1 MNALRLAATVVA
13 LTAMP
18 AAAASLVIENAWIR
32 LPAPSQSVAAGY
44 CDLRNDGAVP
54 VTVVG
59 FAGPFRVEMHETR
72 VEDGVARMRR
82 VRELNLPAKSAMQL
96 APGGKHLMLF
106 GVDAASL
113 GAGPVT
119 FHARLASGEEIPVAF
134 AVRAP
139 GAAPETRVAHPA
151 VEEQQAKP

>member
-1 MNALRLAATVVA
+1 
-13 LTAMP
+13 MP
-18 AAAASLVIENAWIR
+18 AAASLVIENAWIR

-44 CDLRNDGAVP
+44 CDLRNDGAAP

-72 VEDGVARMRR
+72 IEDGVARMRR
-82 VRELNLPAKSAMQL
+82 VRELHVPAKSAMRL
-96 APGGKHLMLF
+96 VPGGKHLMLF

-119 FHARLASGEEIPVAF
+119 FHARLASGAEIPVAF
-134 AVRAP
+134 AVRPP
-139 GAAPETRVAHPA
+139 GAAPETSVAHPA
-151 VEEQQAKP
+151 VEKREAKR